1 MRYKMKLFTKYIFI
15 LLLFSL
21 TSSCSITNQAISMKH
36 PFYTENNNYN
46 EAQLKF
52 IEEALIKSETI
63 ESLGELTKNG
73 HRLHIDSH
81 DDNNVYIHIGSQ
93 DPYQGGSG
101 YNYSIDTKSSEVT
114 LLSSETYAP
123 VPSFE

>member
-1 MRYKMKLFTKYIFI
+1 MKLFTKHIFI

-63 ESLGELTKNG
+63 ESLG
-73 HRLHIDSH
+73 
-81 DDNNVYIHIGSQ
+81 
-93 DPYQGGSG
+93 
-101 YNYSIDTKSSEVT
+101 
-114 LLSSETYAP
+114 
-123 VPSFE
+123 